1 VHTTLNRVDMASQF
15 STLASMRQ
23 PCEHNYTYA
32 PNLIPDSALSVCAV
46 CITEARIGEVKFA
59 TFALARRGGI
69 FESSKAGPELR
80 TNGIDDL
87 GWMSHKDCTGRW
99 KRAKLD
105 CWRLVATLENLRD
118 EHFDMAEEWGVDEAL
133 YLWELARDECWKV
146 PGCQYLEYPGSKEV
160 KLTSRSPVIE
170 TVSEP
175 TPQEEEDSDGSW
187 EKVKRRWK
195 RRSQQIS
202 FSDDNEPLDVDQMNL
217 KEMEGVNNRLA
228 DARSTPRNRFDKI
241 VKTSRSATTVAVAQA
256 VSRSKG
262 LLQGDTKQVRISL
275 SLPLVNLAADFL
287 QQSASPPR
295 KSVSIDAQATI
306 LPCDY
311 TPATTMSHHEHTV
324 IERSRTR
331 PTYSRS
337 SRFYTPSCWA
347 SPEGYEKDDT
357 SLSKSSWATV
367 DQLQR
372 EFAGL
377 EVDSEK
383 KEEVLTE
390 RAEEAAAEQDNKANL
405 RKVKDKAFRARRPP
419 WQGERLFHDSWQ
431 GAELL
436 HMRDYFKKALAED
449 ANLSSLSQ
457 SHRKA
462 LTRGLHDC
470 GSALMRE
477 EKQKEKKWVDAES
490 ER

>member
-1 VHTTLNRVDMASQF
+1 
-15 STLASMRQ
+15 
-23 PCEHNYTYA
+23 
-32 PNLIPDSALSVCAV
+32 
-46 CITEARIGEVKFA
+46 
-59 TFALARRGGI
+59 
-69 FESSKAGPELR
+69 
-80 TNGIDDL
+80 
-87 GWMSHKDCTGRW
+87 
-99 KRAKLD
+99 
-105 CWRLVATLENLRD
+105 
-118 EHFDMAEEWGVDEAL
+118 MAEEWGVDEAL

-146 PGCQYLEYPGSKEV
+146 PGCQYLEYPASKEV
-160 KLTSRSPVIE
+160 ELTSQSPAME
-170 TVSEP
+170 TVSKP

-202 FSDDNEPLDVDQMNL
+202 FPDDDGPLDVDQVNL
-217 KEMEGVNNRLA
+217 KEMEAVNNRLA
-228 DARSTPRNRFDKI
+228 DARSTPKNRFDTI
-241 VKTSRSATTVAVAQA
+241 VKSSRSATTIAVAQA
-256 VSRSKG
+256 VNRSKC
-262 LLQGDTKQVRISL
+262 LLKGDTK
-275 SLPLVNLAADFL
+275 
-287 QQSASPPR
+287 QSASPPR

-311 TPATTMSHHEHTV
+311 TPATTMSHHEHTF
-324 IERSRTR
+324 IERSRNR

-372 EFAGL
+372 EFASL

-383 KEEVLTE
+383 KKEVLTE
-390 RAEEAAAEQDNKANL
+390 RAEEAAAEQDKKANL

>member
-1 VHTTLNRVDMASQF
+1 MASQF
-15 STLASMRQ
+15 PTLASMRQ

-32 PNLIPDSALSVCAV
+32 PNLVPDSALSVCAV

-87 GWMSHKDCTGRW
+87 GWMSHKDCTSRW

-105 CWRLVATLENLRD
+105 CWRLVANLENLRD
-118 EHFDMAEEWGVDEAL
+118 EQFDMAEEWGVDEAL
-133 YLWELARDECWKV
+133 YIWELARDECWKV
-146 PGCQYLEYPGSKEV
+146 PGCQYLEYPASKEV
-160 KLTSRSPVIE
+160 DLTSRSPAIE
-170 TVSEP
+170 NVSEP

-262 LLQGDTKQVRISL
+262 LLQGDTKQVRTSL
-275 SLPLVNLAADFL
+275 SLPLVNLAADVL
-287 QQSASPPR
+287 QQSASLPR
-295 KSVSIDAQATI
+295 KSVSINAQATI

-324 IERSRTR
+324 IERSRDR

-390 RAEEAAAEQDNKANL
+390 RAEEAAAEQDKKANL

-462 LTRGLHDC
+462 LARGLHDC
-470 GSALMRE
+470 GSALMQE